1 MPTMRSHMAPRR
13 VAISTRIFERR
24 SSVLTWV
31 GGRPV
36 LVARVDG
43 KLYGMDAVCAHMGC
57 ALLSE
62 VKDHSTVCPA
72 HEARYDVRSGQLLEP
87 PKIKPEVPCEAE
99 ELRIP
104 LRTYRVTERDGLLEV
119 DL

>member
-1 MPTMRSHMAPRR
+1 MAPRR
-13 VAISTRIFERR
+13 VAISTRLFEHR

-36 LVARVDG
+36 LIARVDG
-43 KLYGMDAVCAHMGC
+43 KLYAMDAVCAHMGC

-62 VKDHSTVCPA
+62 AKDHTTVCPA
-72 HEARYDVRSGQLLEP
+72 HEARYDVRTGQLLEP
-87 PKIKPEVPCEAE
+87 AKIKPEVPCEVE

-104 LRTYRVTERDGLLEV
+104 LRTYRVRERDGLLEV
-119 DL
+119 DV

>member
-1 MPTMRSHMAPRR
+1 MVLRR
-13 VAISTRIFERR
+13 VSISTRLFDHR

-43 KLYGMDAVCAHMGC
+43 RLYAMDAICAHMGC
-57 ALLSE
+57 ALLSQAE
-62 VKDHSTVCPA
+62 GPIAVCPA
-72 HEARYDVRSGQLLEP
+72 HEARYDVRTGLLIEP
-87 PKIKPEVPCEAE
+87 PKIKPEIPCEEE

-104 LRTYRVTERDGLLEV
+104 LRTYRVVEREGIFEV
-119 DL
+119 DI

>member
-1 MPTMRSHMAPRR
+1 MVPRR
-13 VAISTRIFERR
+13 VAISMRLFEHR

-36 LVARVDG
+36 LIARVDG
-43 KLYGMDAVCAHMGC
+43 KLYAMDAVCAHMGC
-57 ALLSE
+57 ALLTE
-62 VKDHSTVCPA
+62 AKDHTSVCPA
-72 HEARYDVRSGQLLEP
+72 HEARYDVRTGALVEP
-87 PKIKPEVPCEAE
+87 ARIKPEIPCEME

-104 LRTYRVTERDGLLEV
+104 LRTYPVAERDGLLEV